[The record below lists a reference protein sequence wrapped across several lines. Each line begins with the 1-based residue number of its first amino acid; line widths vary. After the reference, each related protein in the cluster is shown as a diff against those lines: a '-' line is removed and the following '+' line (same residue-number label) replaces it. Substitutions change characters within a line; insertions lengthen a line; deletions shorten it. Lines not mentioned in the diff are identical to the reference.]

1 MEDFLDAKLFLK
13 NNVLPGMQLIIAG
26 TLAKITLKKPLFTLL
41 KNEYTRKTWIA
52 ASNQKVGISL

>member
-26 TLAKITLKKPLFTLL
+26 TLAKITLKKPLFTFL

-52 ASNQKVGISL
+52 ALNQKVGISL